1 MKTLLIRPL
10 ITLTV
15 AASVAFLAGCLEQTR
30 RAGPPVTTVPGPVA
44 PPPGEPEIV
53 SRPDPAHA
61 NISGPV
67 AEVARLHLSGLDETV
82 IKAFVERSTNPIS
95 PTADEL
101 IYLRD
106 IGVSPRV
113 ITVMIQQTAR
123 MREQGPAASPAPAAA
138 ATTPAPPGNSAS
150 NAPAATV
157 AAPPAATAPNPAA
170 APPVV
175 VPAPP
180 APALVA
186 APAPP
191 GAPPEV
197 ATFYQ
202 ELQPYGTWMQV
213 ADYGWCWQPSV
224 VVSTPSWRPYADRGR
239 WLYTDQGWYWQS
251 DYAWGW
257 APFHYGRWVNHARSG
272 WLWIPDTTWGP
283 AWVVWRSSDAYCG
296 WAPLPPSAVFVAGRG
311 LYHRGAHVALDFDFG
326 LASFCYTFVPFSRF
340 CDRNPHY
347 YAVTPTV
354 AVNVYNQTTVINNIR
369 VNNNVIVNGGVNV
382 DRVAT
387 LTRSEIRKVAVRDA
401 APGHQGLQ
409 RLDKLE
415 KTGDDLVIYRP
426 TLNPNA
432 PVKPMKLTNEKGESR
447 VELVP
452 AGTLS
457 GQKITGRPVYDTTS
471 TGARV
476 LTGYTSEPPARPAGQ
491 NTVVINNNITTAA
504 PPAPDNSATTPSNT
518 STANEKKEPERA
530 GRIFGVTPSSSIGRR
545 NEERQ
550 TAPPAASVPSSTD
563 NLLFRPLTPPQPV
576 TSTPKALTPPQPVV
590 SSPPPSP
597 APAPSRPVATYQP
610 PSRSEAPKPE
620 AAKPSTA
627 PAPSSYSPPRTTVP
641 PAAPAPYAPAT
652 RSPVASTP
660 SPAYSAPA
668 PTYTAPAAPMRP
680 APSAPA
686 YTPAP
691 SRPAYSAPAPAP
703 APAPSRPTVY
713 VSPPP
718 QPSSAPASAPSNNSS
733 PSRNDQ
739 EKKK

>member
-1 MKTLLIRPL
+1 MKAPLIRPL

-15 AASVAFLAGCLEQTR
+15 AASVVFLAGCLEQTR
-30 RAGPPVTTVPGPVA
+30 RSAPPVTSA
-44 PPPGEPEIV
+44 PPIAPASGEPEIV
-53 SRPDPAHA
+53 SRPDPANA
-61 NISGPV
+61 NVSGPV

-82 IKAFVERSTNPIS
+82 IKAFVERSTNPVS

-113 ITVMIQQTAR
+113 ITVLIQQTAR
-123 MREQGPAASPAPAAA
+123 MREQAPGTAPAPAAVV
-138 ATTPAPPGNSAS
+138 TTPAAPGTPAT
-150 NAPAATV
+150 NAPVVAVAALPAATV
-157 AAPPAATAPNPAA
+157 PNLAA
-170 APPVV
+170 
-175 VPAPP
+175 APP
-180 APALVA
+180 APAGAPAPAPQVVV

-272 WLWIPDTTWGP
+272 WLWVPDTTWGP
-283 AWVVWRSSDAYCG
+283 AWVVWRSSDSYCG

-311 LYHRGAHVALDFDFG
+311 LSHRGSFVAVDFDYG

-340 CDRNPHY
+340 CDRNPYY

-354 AVNVYNQTTVINNIR
+354 AVNVYNHTTVINNIR

-382 DRVAT
+382 DRVAS
-387 LTRSEIRKVAVRDA
+387 LTRSEIHKVSVRDA
-401 APGHQGLQ
+401 APGHQGFQ

-432 PVKPMKLTNEKGESR
+432 PVKPVKVTNEKGESR

-452 AGTLS
+452 AGALTP
-457 GQKITGRPVYDTTS
+457 QKITGRPVYDTTS
-471 TGARV
+471 TGVPV
-476 LTGYTSEPPARPAGQ
+476 LTGYTTEPPARSGQ
-491 NTVVINNNITTAA
+491 NTVVINNNIGTAA
-504 PPAPDNSATTPSNT
+504 PAATDNTPSTPAKTN
-518 STANEKKEPERA
+518 KEPERA
-530 GRIFGVTPSSSIGRR
+530 SRTFGGSPNNSFNNQRTNERQSSS
-545 NEERQ
+545 
-550 TAPPAASVPSSTD
+550 PATSLPSPSE
-563 NLLFRPLTPPQPV
+563 NSLFRPMTPPQPV
-576 TSTPKALTPPQPVV
+576 TSTAKPLTPPQPVV
-590 SSPPPSP
+590 SSPPP
-597 APAPSRPVATYQP
+597 APTPPVAAYQAPSRTETPKPQVST
-610 PSRSEAPKPE
+610 PSYAPAAPSYAPK
-620 AAKPSTA
+620 TTVQ
-627 PAPSSYSPPRTTVP
+627 PSS
-641 PAAPAPYAPAT
+641 PAPYAPAT
-652 RSPVASTP
+652 RPAPSAPST
-660 SPAYSAPA
+660 PA
-668 PTYTAPAAPMRP
+668 PTYSAPPSPTRP

-686 YTPAP
+686 YTPPP
-691 SRPAYSAPAPAP
+691 SRAYSAPAPAP
-703 APAPSRPTVY
+703 SAPAPSRPTVY

-718 QPSSAPASAPSNNSS
+718 QPSSAPAPSNNSN
-733 PSRNDQ
+733 PSKTDQ